1 MRKYLNKKWK
11 QKSKKVM
18 YLSRKRVAE
27 KRLRVKGRFMTKE
40 KALKMLGLTSNDLLA
55 QEKIQEL
62 LTQHSQ
68 QAIELDTLF

>member
-1 MRKYLNKKWK
+1 
-11 QKSKKVM
+11 M